1 MQRNCPAN
9 LHGLAVGVATAC
21 RKSWLAHEEALANVL
36 PVRSAQFRFT
46 GMFVLV
52 VLAVA
57 VACYWVGSRFYGA
70 FLERQLGVSPDRPTP
85 AVQVNDGRDYVPA
98 KPFVLFAHHFAAIA
112 GAGPIVGPTLAFAYG
127 VVPGLVWVILGA
139 IFLGGMHD
147 MCALVVSVR
156 ERGRSIAEI
165 ARQVLGKAGF
175 GLMIGFLLVS
185 LLMITATFL
194 NLSVVA
200 LTSTYP
206 AAKVG
211 LHPVPAETLKAAA
224 DQQPGKAFVPF
235 RAHPWMPTVI
245 AVRETAADLK
255 GVPEGETLA
264 PTATGQYTLLARIG
278 GIASTSVLFI
288 TACAPFLGWLIY
300 RKNFA
305 ARYAYPL
312 ATVLCGLSVLLG
324 LKHPVVVSIET
335 WRGFMTFY
343 VVLASTIPVWMLLMP
358 RDFVNVQILYAGIFG
373 IFVGLLVTAFTGL
386 GGSTPPTVGSD
397 MPLLNYAEGLQN
409 VGYLWPMMLIT
420 ISCGAIS
427 GFHCLVSTGT
437 SAKQLSSET
446 HARRIGY
453 NAMLLESL
461 LAVTVILTLYVGL
474 AHKDYLQITYGDKN
488 PVLAVALAT
497 GNLLHQAFGLPIWGG
512 TVFGILLLEG
522 FVVTTLDVAVRL
534 NRYLLEELW
543 KMTFK
548 SPRRWLLNPWFNTAW
563 AAFGMYAL
571 SRWNVLPVLWRVFGS
586 ANQMMA
592 AMALLVIA
600 VWMRA
605 HGRRFFFALIPSIF
619 MFITTLTST
628 ALTLR
633 QNFLQRN
640 WPLSLACLI
649 LLGLATGTILLAVRV
664 LRRPPAAAF
673 QLSANQHSPAAG
685 NRDR

>member
-1 MQRNCPAN
+1 M
-9 LHGLAVGVATAC
+9 LIL
-21 RKSWLAHEEALANVL
+21 L
-36 PVRSAQFRFT
+36 
-46 GMFVLV
+46 VLV
-52 VLAVA
+52 LAMV
-57 VACYWVGSRFYGA
+57 CYWAGSRFYGG
-70 FLERQLGVSPDRPTP
+70 FLERRLGVSKDRVTP

-112 GAGPIVGPTLAFAYG
+112 GAGPIVGPTLAFVYG

-139 IFLGGMHD
+139 IFFGGVHD
-147 MCALVVSVR
+147 MCALMVSVR

-165 ARQVLGKAGF
+165 ARQVMGKTGF

-200 LTSTYP
+200 LTSMYP
-206 AAKVG
+206 ATKVG
-211 LHPVPAETLKAAA
+211 LTPPPVEVLRGAA
-224 DQQPGKAFVPF
+224 DQHPGAAFVSYEV
-235 RAHPWMPTVI
+235 HPWMPTVI
-245 AVRETAADLK
+245 AVKEAAATMDK
-255 GVPEGETLA
+255 NVPEGEILA
-264 PTATGQYTLLARIG
+264 PTATRSYTLMARIG

-288 TACAPFLGWLIY
+288 TVCAPLLGWLIY
-300 RKNFA
+300 RKNFPA
-305 ARYAYPL
+305 KFAYPL
-312 ATVLCGLSVLLG
+312 ATVLCVLSVLLG
-324 LKHPVVVSIET
+324 LKHPVVVSVET
-335 WRGFMTFY
+335 WRAFMTFY

-358 RDFVNVQILYAGIFG
+358 RDFVNVQILYAGIIG
-373 IFVGLLVTAFTGL
+373 VFVGLLVTAFTSV
-386 GGSTPPTVGSD
+386 GGSMPPAVGHD
-397 MPLLNYAEGLQN
+397 MPLFNYAEGMQN

-446 HARRIGY
+446 HGRRIAY

-474 AHKDYLQITYGDKN
+474 AHKDYLQITYADKN
-488 PVLAVALAT
+488 PVLAMALAT
-497 GNLLHQAFGLPIWGG
+497 GNLLNQAFGLPVWGG

-522 FVVTTLDVAVRL
+522 FVITTLDVAVRL

-543 KMTFK
+543 KMVFQ
-548 SPRRWLLNPWFNTAW
+548 SPRRWLLNPWFNTAL
-563 AAFGMYAL
+563 AVGGMYAL

-605 HGRRFFFALIPSIF
+605 HGRKYFFALIPSIF

-628 ALTLR
+628 VISLR
-633 QNFLQRN
+633 LNFLQRN
-640 WPLSLACLI
+640 WPLAIACLV

-664 LRRPPAAAF
+664 LRRPPSVVQF
-673 QLSANQHSPAAG
+673 EQNGSWRAG
-685 NRDR
+685 NGPAC